1 MLDWLTEVWQ
11 SYGVFALALIASNL
25 LIGFMLVNAIFSV
38 WLERKVAGRIQD
50 RLGPTRVGGKFGWL
64 QTLADGMK
72 LLIKEDTIPAA
83 ADRFLFRLGPYIA
96 LIGSFLA
103 FVALPFGDG
112 VVAREM
118 NVALFFM
125 LAVMSTEVFGII
137 LIGYGSGSKW
147 SLFGGMREAA
157 QMVSYEIPMFMCVL
171 IPVIVA
177 GSMNL
182 GEVAKMQT
190 GIWNWYVFHD
200 PFTFCAFWTYF
211 TCAMASC
218 KRAPFDLAEAESE
231 LVAGFHT
238 EYSGFRWLVIF
249 MAEYGSM
256 FAVSGI
262 ACVMFLGGWS
272 AGLPF
277 ELTILFGETLGFPG
291 VVIGNVINVTVFL
304 IKGWLLVFVMMWVRW
319 TLPRL
324 RIDQVMMLCL
334 KYLIPIS
341 CVLLAGVS
349 AWTLFIPANIQ
360 QCIGYAIFVLCLIA
374 TVCLVFKIVTLAKM
388 PPGTGMPGMWRTKGL
403 PGYQGATK
411 PN

>member
-1 MLDWLTEVWQ
+1 
-11 SYGVFALALIASNL
+11 
-25 LIGFMLVNAIFSV
+25 
-38 WLERKVAGRIQD
+38 
-50 RLGPTRVGGKFGWL
+50 
-64 QTLADGMK
+64 
-72 LLIKEDTIPAA
+72 
-83 ADRFLFRLGPYIA
+83 
-96 LIGSFLA
+96 
-103 FVALPFGDG
+103 
-112 VVAREM
+112 
-118 NVALFFM
+118 
-125 LAVMSTEVFGII
+125 
-137 LIGYGSGSKW
+137 
-147 SLFGGMREAA
+147 MREAA
-157 QMVSYEIPMFMCVL
+157 QMVSYEIPMFLCILV
-171 IPVIVA
+171 PTIVA

-182 GEVAKMQT
+182 NQVALQQMEW
-190 GIWNWYVFHD
+190 GMASWYVFHD
-200 PFTFCAFWTYF
+200 PFTFAAFWTYF

-249 MAEYGSM
+249 MAEYGTM

-272 AGLPF
+272 LGLPKD
-277 ELTILFGETLGFPG
+277 LTVLLTGEDFLKLGIAGVIL
-291 VVIGNVINVTVFL
+291 GNVINIMVFL
-304 IKGWLLVFVMMWVRW
+304 VKGWLLVFVMMWVRW

-360 QCIGYAIFVLCLIA
+360 QYISYVIFALCLIA
-374 TVCLVFKIVTLAKM
+374 AVWLVFNMVTLAKM

>member
-1 MLDWLTEVWQ
+1 VDFLTT
-11 SYGVFALALIASNL
+11 VFPYLLALIAAAL
-25 LIGFMLVNAIFSV
+25 LIGFMLVSAIFSV

-72 LLIKEDTIPAA
+72 LLVKEDIIPNP
-83 ADRFLFRLGPYIA
+83 ADHFLFRLGPYIA
-96 LIGSFLA
+96 LAGSFLA
-103 FVALPFGDG
+103 FIALPYGNG
-112 VVAREM
+112 VVARDM

-157 QMVSYEIPMFMCVL
+157 QMIGYEIPMALSLLV
-171 IPVIVA
+171 PVIVA

-182 GEVAKMQT
+182 TDITLQQQ
-190 GIWNWYVFHD
+190 GIWNWYLFHD
-200 PFTFCAFWTYF
+200 PFTFCSFWTYF

-262 ACVMFLGGWS
+262 ACIMYLGGWS
-272 AGLPF
+272 IGVPW
-277 ELTILFGETLGFPG
+277 ELSDLFQNTLGLG
-291 VVIGNVINVTVFL
+291 VVGLVLGNVINVIVF
-304 IKGWLLVFVMMWVRW
+304 IAKGWFLVFVMMWVRW

-324 RIDQVMMLCL
+324 RIDQVMMTCL
-334 KYLIPIS
+334 KYLLPITCALLMGVS
-341 CVLLAGVS
+341 LWMLVLPREVLVVFPWVLFGICVLL
-349 AWTLFIPANIQ
+349 L
-360 QCIGYAIFVLCLIA
+360 LIVVKQLITWA
-374 TVCLVFKIVTLAKM
+374 SL
-388 PPGTGMPGMWRTKGL
+388 PPGSGMPAAVVPARVLASVG
-403 PGYQGATK
+403 K
-411 PN
+411 PFG